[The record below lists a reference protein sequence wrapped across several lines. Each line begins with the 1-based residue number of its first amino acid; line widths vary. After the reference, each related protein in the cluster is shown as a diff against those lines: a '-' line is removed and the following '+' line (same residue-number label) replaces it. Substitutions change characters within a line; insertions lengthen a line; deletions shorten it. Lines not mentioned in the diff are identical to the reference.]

1 MQNIIDE
8 FNRYFEGDA
17 RAVIIKDR
25 LEITIGSVTMVISLP
40 GCVGVEATGP
50 S

>member
-8 FNRYFEGDA
+8 FNHYFEGDA
-17 RAVIIKDR
+17 KAEIIKGQ

-40 GCVGVEATGP
+40 GCVGVKATG
-50 S
+50 SS